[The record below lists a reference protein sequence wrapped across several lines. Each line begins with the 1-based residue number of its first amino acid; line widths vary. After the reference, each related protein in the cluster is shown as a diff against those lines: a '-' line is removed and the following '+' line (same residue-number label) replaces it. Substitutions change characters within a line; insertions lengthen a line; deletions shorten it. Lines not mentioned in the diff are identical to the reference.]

1 MNTPSYLPVP
11 QRSLTLRGTRREIA
25 RAVVDST
32 TEEEQNLREFFRNY
46 VHMAIKAKLGA
57 TQVVT
62 FLNDHTPV
70 WDGGTDPVLGKTYT
84 SFWRRLIDACQRVN
98 ADPVEYLTWYY
109 SVWSNQEMRS
119 PVDIERNFAFDQF
132 ALRDKATDIEKLHLL
147 TMRNK
152 LDQLHFKFMSIYGYS
167 KDASFEAALSDGVR
181 QELSPLFIY
190 CVALQKGLTGIAER
204 YRGMAT
210 YEYLLSRAA
219 VDQVWGE
226 LIPAEFKNQSSLALL
241 QRA

>member
-25 RAVVDST
+25 RAAVDSA
-32 TEEEQNLREFFRNY
+32 TEQEQSLREFFRNY
-46 VHMAIKAKLGA
+46 VHMAIKATLDVKQA
-57 TQVVT
+57 VT
-62 FLNDHTPV
+62 FLDEHTPV
-70 WDGGTDPVLGKTYT
+70 WDGGIDPVLGKTYT

-109 SVWSNQEMRS
+109 SVWSNRQLRS
-119 PVDIERNFAFDQF
+119 PADIERDFAFDQF
-132 ALRDKATDIEKLHLL
+132 ARRDKATDIAQLRLL

-152 LDQLHFKFMSIYGYS
+152 LDQLHFKYVSIYGYS
-167 KDASFEAALSDGVR
+167 SDASFEAALSDGVR

-190 CVALQKGLTGIAER
+190 CMALQKKLTGIAER

-241 QRA
+241 QRT